1 MKTLLTLLLLPLLSF
16 AQYDFNKEQIN
27 NLYRIT
33 KDYEWYKENYP
44 VALKANDSLY
54 LLVVQQDKLLQGYI
68 QSNKYADEQLSILYE
83 QKEKLAVQVESLK
96 NKGWSFWEWA
106 LFIGS
111 NILTA
116 YVTHQIIK

>member
-1 MKTLLTLLLLPLLSF
+1 MKTLITLLLLPLISF

-27 NLYRIT
+27 NLYLIT

-44 VALKANDSLY
+44 IALKANDSLY
-54 LLVVQQDKLLQGYI
+54 LLVVKQDKLLQGYI
-68 QSNKYADEQLSILYE
+68 QSTTYADEQLSILYE
-83 QKEKLAVQVESLK
+83 QKEDLAVKVETLK
-96 NKGWSFWEWA
+96 NKGWTFWEWA
-106 LFIGS
+106 IFIGS